1 MGPELYNC
9 ENVDYSRL
17 LRYHDYTGLRS
28 GPPPIPPEMMPLASR
43 VTYQLPVPTTDWN
56 NVRVAPN
63 GEIIMAGNERI
74 RARFTVGALGY
85 QEGFE
90 TDVTDDTYLSNQVEE
105 DNVDDDE
112 PVVIIEGRPNNDPVI
127 DNVDNHYDG
136 SVDTPHYDTEPD
148 DDIESMND
156 EAEEDDNNA
165 TIENDNDSNGR
176 GVTNVE
182 HLGNI

>member
-1 MGPELYNC
+1 
-9 ENVDYSRL
+9 
-17 LRYHDYTGLRS
+17 
-28 GPPPIPPEMMPLASR
+28 MMPLASR

-90 TDVTDDTYLSNQVEE
+90 TDVTNDTYLSNQVEE